1 MNIARRRLVLKLVA
15 ILLNLPIATVLPSVH
30 GDGLLISDLSSLI
43 IRITSN
49 AFDIRHASELVDL
62 VVARVEDTKIW
73 TAILD
78 LIARTQPIHR
88 PTTPQSS
95 ASFAASFQQ
104 TPWSFNTG
112 SFADTSD
119 LRRDVD
125 PILKGELEG
134 NLIID
139 HPEFF
144 ITFFRGVPQLN
155 EMAAAVFKMCKE
167 AQPPL
172 YREGIGW
179 VE

>member
-78 LIARTQPIHR
+78 LIART
-88 PTTPQSS
+88 
-95 ASFAASFQQ
+95 
-104 TPWSFNTG
+104 
-112 SFADTSD
+112 
-119 LRRDVD
+119 
-125 PILKGELEG
+125 
-134 NLIID
+134 
-139 HPEFF
+139 
-144 ITFFRGVPQLN
+144 
-155 EMAAAVFKMCKE
+155 
-167 AQPPL
+167 
-172 YREGIGW
+172 
-179 VE
+179 